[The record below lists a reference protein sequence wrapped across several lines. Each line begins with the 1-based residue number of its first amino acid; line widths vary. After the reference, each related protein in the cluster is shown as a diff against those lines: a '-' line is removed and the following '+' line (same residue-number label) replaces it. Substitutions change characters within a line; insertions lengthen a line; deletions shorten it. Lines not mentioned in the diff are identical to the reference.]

1 MSKPRRFLRKP
12 NRLLSTAALLV
23 IVLPATTTTATPAVA
38 VAAARAAQAPPAPGA
53 ARAAGARADAP
64 ITDPIPDRPI
74 DSGLALNLTEYAAF
88 PKSEPFP
95 APTDPRLMRQARINY
110 IGELPD
116 GSDRKYVPDLNGNLY
131 LVRDGSPPQVYLDVR
146 SHFPDFWSGGG
157 IGSGFGFVAFHPRF
171 AENGK
176 FYTVHTE
183 GFNAPATKTPDL
195 TPEPNTVAH
204 SVITEWT
211 ATDPRA
217 DTFSGAGREVLRIGF
232 SSFTH
237 TIQQIDFNPGS
248 RPGDPDYGLLYLAVG
263 DGGIGVSTTVPQ
275 DLGMPHGK
283 ILRIDPLGSNS
294 ANGKYG
300 VPATNPFVQR
310 PGAVG
315 EIYAYGMRDPH
326 RFSWDT
332 GTGKM
337 YLGHI
342 GEHAIEAVY
351 EIGPGSNVGW
361 SEREGPFV
369 FNKADRCYLYPLPA
383 DDATYGYDYPV
394 AAYDHDPPAGWP
406 CTSDSGHAISGG
418 FVYHGSKVPG
428 LRGKYVFAD
437 LVDGRLFYTNVNEMR
452 PGSKLATIYQFQLLD
467 QGGKRVTMTDL
478 AGDPRIDL
486 RVGTD
491 RSGELYLLAK
501 ANGKIWKITGTR
513 RVPVSPDV
521 QPSLLPNLVGFYDF
535 EHPFAS
541 QHDMELDQG
550 RAHGFVKLVNGGVS
564 MRVPDGAYPGSSH
577 SMQTRQINPAA
588 AGNDDWK
595 AGRYSA
601 TGEPSLHAFSD
612 VAGTTVMGWF
622 KMTGENPGLN
632 SNTADPNDR
641 YDAIGL
647 AGLLSGDSDGHAV
660 RALLEVINV
669 NGTLRL
675 VALGRR
681 IDGGAS
687 QTFAADG
694 DWQQL
699 LPTDQWVFLAATF
712 DFDRGTM
719 ALYRNGERLRGS
731 YTVAGDPWGLSGPGP
746 HHTSA
751 TDPRGIKLGGSFPQN
766 SQEGNPCDCRMDNV
780 MFLDR
785 VVSPG
790 EVRQQYQRVAARP

>member
-1 MSKPRRFLRKP
+1 MGGARVSKPQRVLRKS
-12 NRLLSTAALLV
+12 RWLLPALALLA
-23 IVLPATTTTATPAVA
+23 IVLPPATPATA
-38 VAAARAAQAPPAPGA
+38 RPARAPKVE
-53 ARAAGARADAP
+53 ADAP
-64 ITDPIPDRPI
+64 ITDPIPERPV
-74 DSGLALNLTEYAAF
+74 DSGLALTLRDYASF

-95 APTDPRLMRQARINY
+95 APTDSRLVRQARINY

-116 GSDRKYVPDLNGNLY
+116 GSGRKYVPDLNGNLY
-131 LVRDGSPPQVYLDVR
+131 LVRDGSAPHVYLDVR
-146 SHFPDFWSGGG
+146 ARFDDFWSGGG

-171 AENGK
+171 AQNGR

-183 GFNAPATKTPDL
+183 GFSAPVTKTPDL
-195 TPEPNTVAH
+195 TPETNTVAH

-211 ATDPRA
+211 ADNPRS
-217 DTFSGAGREVLRIGF
+217 DTFSGTSREILRIGF
-232 SSFTH
+232 ASFTH
-237 TIQQIDFNPGS
+237 TVQQIDFNPAS

-263 DGGIGVSTTVPQ
+263 DGGIGVSTSVPQ
-275 DLGMPHGK
+275 DLTMPHGK
-283 ILRIDPLGSNS
+283 ILRIDPLGTNS

-300 VPATNPFVQR
+300 VPASNPFVGR

-332 GTGKM
+332 ATGKM

-342 GEHAIEAVY
+342 GEHAIEGIY
-351 EIGPGSNVGW
+351 EIGAGSNVGW

-383 DDATYGYDYPV
+383 DDAKYGYDYPV

-437 LVDGRLFYTNVNEMR
+437 LVDGQVFYTDVDEMR
-452 PGSKLATIYQFQLLD
+452 PGSGKRATIHEFRIID
-467 QGGKRVTMTDL
+467 QSGRRVTMAEL

-513 RVPVSPDV
+513 QLPVSPDV
-521 QPSLLPNLVGFYDF
+521 QPSLLPNLVSYYDF

-550 RAHGFVKLVNGGVS
+550 RAHGFVNLVNGGVS

-577 SMQTRQINPAA
+577 SLQTRQISPTA

-595 AGRYSA
+595 AGRYA
-601 TGEPSLHAFSD
+601 PNGEPSLHAFND
-612 VAGTTVMGWF
+612 VAGTTIMGWF
-622 KMTGENPGLN
+622 KMTGQNPALN
-632 SNTADPNDR
+632 TNTPAPDDR
-641 YDAIGL
+641 YDAVGL

-669 NGTLRL
+669 NGTPRL

-699 LPTDQWVFLAATF
+699 LPNDQWVFLAATF
-712 DFDRGTM
+712 DFDKGTM
-719 ALYRNGERLRGS
+719 ALYRNGEPVPGS
-731 YTVAGDPWGLSGPGP
+731 YTVDGDPWQVSGPGP

-751 TDPRGIKLGGSFPQN
+751 TDPRGIKLGGSFPQDN
-766 SQEGNPCDCRMDNV
+766 QEANPCECRMDNI

-785 VVSPG
+785 VVSPTEIG
-790 EVRQQYQRVAARP
+790 QQYARVTGRP